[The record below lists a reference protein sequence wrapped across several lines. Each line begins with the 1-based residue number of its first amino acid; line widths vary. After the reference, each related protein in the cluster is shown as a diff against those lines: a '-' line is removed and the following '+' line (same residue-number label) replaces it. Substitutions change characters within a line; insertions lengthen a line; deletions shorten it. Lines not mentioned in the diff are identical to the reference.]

1 MDSQI
6 KQRWIT
12 ALRSGEYA
20 QGTGTLKSDQG
31 FYCLGVLCDLYAKET
46 GTEWKPKY
54 IRGGEPLPYYFLDGA
69 SAILPES
76 VKEWAGLDI
85 QNPDIKLTKTYGEFS
100 LSKFND
106 LGFKFE
112 EIAQL
117 IEEEF

>member
-1 MDSQI
+1 MDSEI

-31 FYCLGVLCDLYAKET
+31 FCCLGVLCDLYAKEA
-46 GTEWKPKY
+46 GTEWKTKY
-54 IRGGEPLPYYFLDGA
+54 IRDGRPLPYYFLDGA

-85 QNPDIKLTKTYGEFS
+85 QNPVVKLTKTYEEFS

-112 EIAQL
+112 EIAQM